1 MTEKLTAEALDM
13 LAYDIADL
21 FGDFNYPLNASQEDI
36 RPHLP
41 AFLAAIEATAKEN
54 GS

>member
-1 MTEKLTAEALDM
+1 MNTPGVDLDM

-21 FGDFNYPLNASQEDI
+21 FDRNEYPIDASQDDI

-41 AFLAAIEATAKEN
+41 AFLATVQATVDQRPDDA
-54 GS
+54 